1 MYLLQFFCTKN
12 CLYMYHIS
20 EYFWY
25 HIPTSNQRMW
35 ANDCAFLPFSSG
47 FAFIKR
53 CWHSHSFF
61 IYLNRKKIT
70 IRIKECG
77 LMQAPFSLP
86 VLGRQRWYHT
96 ALLLVALQQLELHA
110 RGADAAREGPEG
122 LDGRVHEFK
131 GQVKGYPLGEV
142 TDQVMEDTEQ
152 AKLQPNCQ
160 GVLAF
165 VYLVMIW

>member
-1 MYLLQFFCTKN
+1 
-12 CLYMYHIS
+12 
-20 EYFWY
+20 
-25 HIPTSNQRMW
+25 
-35 ANDCAFLPFSSG
+35 
-47 FAFIKR
+47 
-53 CWHSHSFF
+53 
-61 IYLNRKKIT
+61 
-70 IRIKECG
+70 
-77 LMQAPFSLP
+77 MQAPFSLP
-86 VLGRQRWYHT
+86 VLGRQRWHHT